1 MKLFTIIL
9 TFAAFSFTSFG
20 QDAKAQGILDKLSK
34 SIKDQKS
41 FYIEFS
47 STTTNSASNS
57 TSSFSGKGWVKG
69 DKYFASFG
77 DNTVIS
83 NGIKTWTIIKEE
95 KTVYVTDADEDD
107 EESVNPKKLMTIWE
121 TGFKNKYTKQTTLG
135 GEAVHQIYLYPKDT
149 KVDYTNIVLYISV
162 NSNELKR
169 VVMTMRDQTKMTYSL
184 KKFTENPTVE
194 DSKFVFDKSKYPGY
208 TVIED

>member
-1 MKLFTIIL
+1 MRFLTIIL

-20 QDAKAQGILDKLSK
+20 QDAKADAILDKLSK
-34 SIKDQKS
+34 KIKDQKS

-47 STTTNSASNS
+47 SSTSNS
-57 TSSFSGKGWVKG
+57 SSDSKSSFSGKGWVKG
-69 DKYFASFG
+69 DKYYASFG

-121 TGFKNKYTKQTTLG
+121 TGFKSKYSKETTVA
-135 GEAVHQIYLYPKDT
+135 GESVHQIYLYPKKT
-149 KVDYTNIVLYISV
+149 GADYTYIVLYISTK
-162 NSNELKR
+162 SNDLKR
-169 VVMTMRDQTKMTYSL
+169 VVMSMRDQTKMTYNL
-184 KKFTENPTVE
+184 KKFTSNPTVA
-194 DSKFVFDKSKYPGY
+194 DSKFVFVKSKYPGY

>member
-1 MKLFTIIL
+1 MRLFTIIL

-34 SIKDQKS
+34 KIKDQSS
-41 FYIEFS
+41 FYLEFS
-47 STTTNSASNS
+47 ASTSNS
-57 TSSFSGKGWVKG
+57 DSDSKSAFSGKGWVKG
-69 DKYFASFG
+69 DKYYASFG

-121 TGFKNKYTKQTTLG
+121 TGFTNKYTKQTTLS
-135 GEAVHQIYLYPKDT
+135 GEAVHQIYLYPKNKGT
-149 KVDYTNIVLYISV
+149 DYTYICLYISV
-162 NSNELKR
+162 SSNELKR
-169 VVMTMRDQTKMTYSL
+169 VIMSMRDQTKMTYIL
-184 KKFTENPTVE
+184 KKFTANPTVE
-194 DSKFVFDKSKYPGY
+194 DSKFVFEQSKYAGY